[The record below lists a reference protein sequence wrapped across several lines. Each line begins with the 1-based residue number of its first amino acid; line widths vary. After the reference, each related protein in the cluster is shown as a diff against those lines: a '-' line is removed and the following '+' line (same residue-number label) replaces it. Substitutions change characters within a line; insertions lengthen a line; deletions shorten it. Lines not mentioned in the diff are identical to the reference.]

1 MNTVVMRLL
10 LWSIAAII
18 AILLALLLLAGALVD
33 VATTVQRDRI
43 TRHGNQLR
51 RLGQRLHDGAERLT
65 AAMHICLE

>member
-1 MNTVVMRLL
+1 MTTDP
-10 LWSIAAII
+10 
-18 AILLALLLLAGALVD
+18 AILVAAECCAACGALVD